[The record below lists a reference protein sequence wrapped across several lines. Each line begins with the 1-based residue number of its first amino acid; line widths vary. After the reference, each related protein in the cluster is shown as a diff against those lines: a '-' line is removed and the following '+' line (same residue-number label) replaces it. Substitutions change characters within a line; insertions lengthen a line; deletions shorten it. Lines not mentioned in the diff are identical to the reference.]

1 MSTKKKSSKKQTK
14 KKRPT
19 KGMLKEIGEVLQ
31 RHNSTGVTIRFSD
44 NVGNLTEST
53 GTAHGLAPTPDSL
66 SCTPPKKPTHVCKTL
81 PNGTIVCG
89 WVCR

>member
-1 MSTKKKSSKKQTK
+1 MSTKKRTSKKTTK

-19 KGMLKEIGEVLQ
+19 KAMLKEIAKVLEK
-31 RHNSTGVTIRFSD
+31 HNSTGVTIRFSD
-44 NVGNLTEST
+44 SIGSLAEST
-53 GTAHGLAPTPDSL
+53 GDAHGLAPTPDSL
-66 SCTPPKKPTHVCKTL
+66 NCTSPKKPTHVCKTL